1 MTLLSRNQVALLVMS
16 YVVAHIHAFTSTAR
30 GRTASSLFYK
40 DVNKDDEIYTFP
52 NNLDLPEMTHDWKPE
67 MPSYP
72 QGISPFAIIPDDFEE
87 SLVQNATSKSSIEEM
102 VDDIKNQAAMIE
114 DAVENEEVVDIS
126 IDESTQEQEKHELTF
141 LHKEEMKEST
151 STNQKTPFQYLQKL
165 RSDLGFIQRDQTMH
179 DISLSISDP
188 NTVQQEEIDPLA
200 FVTTTHDRALHLVNQ
215 VYKHDTEKDNAPL
228 SFEAYSKVKHTSA
241 SIMKEQKTYHKVHPV
256 LRKKLEQKQRIKK
269 MYRGIHSFHMLMVLN
284 MSKKITERFMTHYV
298 SSVMRDC
305 AAFGNWHNGRKREIG
320 VNY

>member
-1 MTLLSRNQVALLVMS
+1 MLSRNKVALLLSASSLGVQ
-16 YVVAHIHAFTSTAR
+16 AFTSTAR
-30 GRTASSLFYK
+30 GRSSSPLFYK

-72 QGISPFAIIPDDFEE
+72 QGISPFAILPDDFKET
-87 SLVQNATSKSSIEEM
+87 LVQNATSKSTIEEL
-102 VDDIKNQAAMIE
+102 VDDIKSQAAMIE
-114 DAVENEEVVDIS
+114 DVVENEEVVDMS
-126 IDESTQEQEKHELTF
+126 ITESLQEQERHELAF
-141 LHKEEMKEST
+141 LQKEDINEST

-179 DISLSISDP
+179 DISLSISNP
-188 NTVQQEEIDPLA
+188 NKVDQEPDPLE
-200 FVTTTHDRALHLVNQ
+200 FVTTTRDRALHLVNQ

-241 SIMKEQKTYHKVHPV
+241 SIMKERKTYHKVHPV

-269 MYRGIHSFHMLMVLN
+269 MYRGIHTFHMLMVLTV
-284 MSKKITERFMTHYV
+284 SKKLTERIIINYV
-298 SSVMRDC
+298 SSVLRDC
-305 AAFGNWHNGRKREIG
+305 AAFDTWHNGRNEKSE
-320 VNY
+320 